1 MCARPMQEATWQA
14 CDLIQ
19 VEPSRQLQEF
29 VSGFVWLVEFT
40 PVGPVLIRCLAESK
54 REGDMRI
61 LIAAIALMAS
71 TGCAS
76 NIEPR
81 DSNVFMPLVR
91 SMADRLK
98 TAEQVA
104 LSKWD
109 SGKAVYDAEREA
121 QVISNVADMA
131 SKEGVTVEDAT
142 RIFSDQMEANKAVQY
157 AQLNNWRRQGQTPVV
172 PRQSLSGIIRPEL
185 DRLQIAIMQ
194 NLHGIQSQRSMDNC
208 PVNLARAVGY
218 VAKQEGFD
226 ALHLSALDR
235 AVASVCVSRAPDV
248 TQ

>member
-1 MCARPMQEATWQA
+1 M
-14 CDLIQ
+14 
-19 VEPSRQLQEF
+19 
-29 VSGFVWLVEFT
+29 
-40 PVGPVLIRCLAESK
+40 GPVLIRRLAESK

-61 LIAAIALMAS
+61 LIVAIALMAS

>member
-1 MCARPMQEATWQA
+1 MR
-14 CDLIQ
+14 
-19 VEPSRQLQEF
+19 
-29 VSGFVWLVEFT
+29 
-40 PVGPVLIRCLAESK
+40 VLIV
-54 REGDMRI
+54 
-61 LIAAIALMAS
+61 AIALMAS

-76 NIEPR
+76 RIEPR

-131 SKEGVTVEDAT
+131 PKVGVGVEDAT
-142 RIFSDQMEANKAVQY
+142 RIFSDQMAANKAVQY
-157 AQLNNWRRQGQTPVV
+157 GQLNNWRRQGHAPVV
-172 PRQSLSGIIRPEL
+172 PRQSLSGIIRPAL

-194 NLHGIQSQRSMDNC
+194 NLQGIQSERSMDNC
-208 PVNLARAVGY
+208 PVNLAKAVGY

>member
-1 MCARPMQEATWQA
+1 M
-14 CDLIQ
+14 
-19 VEPSRQLQEF
+19 
-29 VSGFVWLVEFT
+29 
-40 PVGPVLIRCLAESK
+40 GPVLIRRLAESK

-61 LIAAIALMAS
+61 LIVAIALMAS
-71 TGCAS
+71 TGCATK
-76 NIEPR
+76 IEPR
-81 DSNVFMPLVR
+81 DNNVFVPLAR

-109 SGKAVYDAEREA
+109 SGKAVYDGPREA

-131 SKEGVTVEDAT
+131 PKEGVTVEDAT

>member
-1 MCARPMQEATWQA
+1 M
-14 CDLIQ
+14 
-19 VEPSRQLQEF
+19 
-29 VSGFVWLVEFT
+29 
-40 PVGPVLIRCLAESK
+40 GPVLIRRLAESK

-61 LIAAIALMAS
+61 LIVAIALMAS
-71 TGCAS
+71 TGCATK
-76 NIEPR
+76 IEPR
-81 DSNVFMPLVR
+81 DNNVFVPLAR

-109 SGKAVYDAEREA
+109 TGKAVYDGPREA

-131 SKEGVTVEDAT
+131 PKEGVTVEDAT

-157 AQLNNWRRQGQTPVV
+157 AQLNNWRHQGQTPVV